1 MRWCS
6 SIILMIVS
14 FALYGQTFYYGNDLS
29 YVNQMEDCGGVFKEN
44 GEPKDVYQIFA
55 DRGTNL
61 VRLRLWV
68 DPAWQNSL
76 VQPAGVN
83 DQYSDYIDVKEAIQR
98 SKEAGMQVLLD
109 FHLSDLWADPGR
121 QLIPDRWLAVASNID
136 ALKDSV
142 YNYILATLTD
152 LNKDTL
158 MPEIVQIGN
167 ETNDGILKHSTMDAN
182 WNAGGSVSSSWSRHA
197 QVYNAGIQAVRDISD
212 TTTIK
217 PKIALHCAGLS
228 SASWWFQNIISNG
241 VTDFDIMGLSYY
253 YAWHESS
260 IGGLG
265 NKISE
270 LRSAHPGYDVM
281 VLETGY
287 LWTTE
292 NFDDMANIITTP
304 DPRYLPVIP
313 EKQLEYMTDLTR
325 TVKRAEGIGVIFW
338 EPAWIST
345 PCRTPWGQGSSHDH
359 VVYFDPDSTNF
370 MENGGGRWMESPYY
384 EDLTTRKVIFNV
396 DMTGQDVSK
405 GVYITGSWT
414 GEDWVI
420 LPMANV
426 GNNIYSYYTYLHP
439 DETGGFYFLNDTIFE
454 ARESLPNECAEWN
467 GTDRQY
473 TVGPTGMTI
482 SCIWQQ
488 CTDPEFLPENKL
500 SGNERIFISPNPSD
514 GKVKIQFYSINSHK
528 KLQVFDMKGAL
539 KVEMNTRFESEKTID
554 LSNLKPGFY
563 YIRVNDNQNCVYA
576 KLIRI

>member
-6 SIILMIVS
+6 SIILLIVACTLS
-14 FALYGQTFYYGNDLS
+14 GQTFYYGNDLS
-29 YVNQMEDCGGVFKEN
+29 YANQMEDCGGVFKEN

-55 DRGTNL
+55 DKGTNL
-61 VRLRLWV
+61 VRLRLWI
-68 DPAWQNSL
+68 DPTWQNSL
-76 VQPAGVN
+76 VQPGGVK

-98 SKEAGMQVLLD
+98 SKDAGMQVLLD

-121 QLIPDRWLAVASNID
+121 QLIPDRWLAIANNLE

-142 YNYILATLTD
+142 YNYIFTTLAD

-158 MPEIVQIGN
+158 MPELVQIGN
-167 ETNDGILKHSTMDAN
+167 ETNDGILKHTTMDAD
-182 WNAGGSVSSSWSRHA
+182 WNAGGSVSSSWTRHA
-197 QVYNAGIQAVRDISD
+197 QLYNAAIQAVRDISD
-212 TTTIK
+212 TTIIK

-228 SASWWFQNIISNG
+228 SASWWFQNIINNG

-260 IGGLG
+260 ISGLG

-270 LRSAHPGYDVM
+270 LKTAHPGYDVM
-281 VLETGY
+281 ILETGY
-287 LWTTE
+287 LWSTK

-325 TVKRAEGIGVIFW
+325 AVKQAEGIGVIFW

-384 EDLTTRKVIFNV
+384 EDLTTKKVTFNV
-396 DMTGQDVSK
+396 DMSGQDVSK

-414 GEDWVI
+414 GDDWEI
-420 LPMANV
+420 LPMADV
-426 GNNIYSYYTYLHP
+426 GNNIYSYYTYLSQ
-439 DETGGFYFLNDTIFE
+439 DETGGFYFLNDTLFE

-473 TVGPTGMTI
+473 TVGTTGMTI
-482 SCIWQQ
+482 SCTWQQ
-488 CTDPEFLPENKL
+488 CADPEFLPENKL
-500 SGNERIFISPNPSD
+500 SANNRISISPNPSS
-514 GKVKIQFYSINSHK
+514 GKVKIKFYSINSNK

-539 KVEMNTRFESEKTID
+539 QFQLNTRNEIEKTID

-563 YIRVNDNQNCVYA
+563 YIHVNDNQNCLFA